1 MPGTRSSARLAE
13 KQSSPPAASQETKDN
28 KRKADD
34 SQSSPSKKGRKNA
47 AEQKT
52 IEETLKP
59 AQDAGANSE
68 SKPSVEA
75 GQTETAEQKPAAD
88 SAEQKSSEQSSEQ
101 KPSEQTNAE
110 MKDDGS
116 IKQVGESYQ
125 GENREGESKD
135 DPEKALKDS
144 RGGAGLNS
152 IEPDKPKPKPDNL
165 PIDDIHRDFAADPKV
180 PIEEKPKED
189 EDGGAVEES
198 KDRAEQMPSNIQ
210 EKGIIYFF
218 TRGRVG
224 IDDPQS
230 VQDLQRSYFVLRPLP
245 TGAKLGDGAIED
257 AKNNRLFALPKK
269 VFPQSP
275 SDKFMVF
282 VEKAKASLE
291 ELKKNYFQGSEKE
304 INATGNRPNH
314 PITPIGEG
322 VYAITTTGTR
332 SESHL
337 AYMLTIP
344 QEPGQM
350 QKDMGIREK
359 GSFVLSLKNPQ
370 AKGPSYATL
379 DKPAEFPQDIIEDFR
394 GRNWMPAQP
403 KHLDYD
409 NAQLLMIGEPL
420 DDSHALEATSKDQN
434 SDNKETPQEEIEK
447 LEHEDEL
454 RVEHLKGDD
463 TVFADLGL
471 SHKEYPSVPTTW

>member
-1 MPGTRSSARLAE
+1 
-13 KQSSPPAASQETKDN
+13 
-28 KRKADD
+28 
-34 SQSSPSKKGRKNA
+34 
-47 AEQKT
+47 
-52 IEETLKP
+52 
-59 AQDAGANSE
+59 
-68 SKPSVEA
+68 
-75 GQTETAEQKPAAD
+75 
-88 SAEQKSSEQSSEQ
+88 
-101 KPSEQTNAE
+101 
-110 MKDDGS
+110 
-116 IKQVGESYQ
+116 
-125 GENREGESKD
+125 
-135 DPEKALKDS
+135 
-144 RGGAGLNS
+144 
-152 IEPDKPKPKPDNL
+152 
-165 PIDDIHRDFAADPKV
+165 
-180 PIEEKPKED
+180 
-189 EDGGAVEES
+189 
-198 KDRAEQMPSNIQ
+198 MPSNIQ

-230 VQDLQRSYFVLRPLP
+230 VQDLQRSYFVLRPIP
-245 TGAKLGDGAIED
+245 AGAKLGDGAIED

-269 VFPQSP
+269 VFPQGP

-282 VEKAKASLE
+282 VEKAKASLD
-291 ELKKNYFQGSEKE
+291 ELKKEHFQGSEKE

-344 QEPGQM
+344 QQPGQM

-379 DKPAEFPQDIIEDFR
+379 DKPAEFPQDIIEDFH
-394 GRNWMPAQP
+394 GRNWMPALP
-403 KHLDYD
+403 KHLDYN
-409 NAQLLMIGEPL
+409 NAQLLMIGESL
-420 DDSHALEATSKDQN
+420 DDSHALEATSKDQQ